1 VAVAVVASVAVE
13 AASGIVDVVRQLDN
27 MVVVVV
33 VSLVQS
39 ADMVAVD
46 IACTLAVAVVA
57 DLDHSTTLIYSS
69 LSSMSI
75 VRILMYFTVQRSIHK
90 LSHFMRKKPYTS
102 MDFPSHPCKGTIAI

>member
-27 MVVVVV
+27 IVAVV

-39 ADMVAVD
+39 VAAED
-46 IACTLAVAVVA
+46 IACVAAVA